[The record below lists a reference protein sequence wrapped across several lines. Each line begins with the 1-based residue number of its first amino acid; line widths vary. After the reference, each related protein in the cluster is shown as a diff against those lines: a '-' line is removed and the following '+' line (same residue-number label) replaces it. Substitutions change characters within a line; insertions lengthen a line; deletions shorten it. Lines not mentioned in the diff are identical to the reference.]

1 MQHVAESVTAQEP
14 LCLHMERTTH
24 GSDSSVARTAAIPRR
39 VLLAVFVP
47 ALFGM
52 AHHVDHIVRGNHV
65 GWPLTPEI
73 NAFTLSLAVYPLLAF
88 GLVLTGTGR
97 VGLRYWLGFL
107 TANSVLLSAVHL
119 GPWAIEPPSDIIA
132 PYSDPLVGY
141 GAFGLL
147 LAFIGVVFIGAAYT
161 AVLSIRGDR

>member
-1 MQHVAESVTAQEP
+1 
-14 LCLHMERTTH
+14 MERTDH
-24 GSDSSVARTAAIPRR
+24 RSNSSVARMSSVPRQVYLV
-39 VLLAVFVP
+39 VLVP

-65 GWPLTPEI
+65 GWPLTPEV

-88 GLVLTGTGR
+88 GLVLTVTGR

-107 TANSVLLSAVHL
+107 TANSVLLAAVHL
-119 GPWAIEPPSDIIA
+119 GPWAIEPPSDIIG
-132 PYSDPLVGY
+132 PYSDPLIGY

-147 LAFIGVVFIGAAYT
+147 LAFIGAVFIGAAYT
-161 AVLSIRGDR
+161 AVLSVRGGR